1 MPIAND
7 TSEDT
12 TLRKPERRDA
22 SDVSS
27 STKSSRTLKWI
38 LHEPLVHFLAL
49 GALLFLFF
57 QWTGGGS
64 GAGSKHIVIT
74 HAEIEH
80 LAVSFARTW
89 ERPPTEAELKGLIDD
104 YVKEEIATRE
114 GISMGLDRDDVI
126 IRRRLR
132 QKLEFLTEGETPLAA
147 PTDAE
152 LQAWM
157 ASHPGSYHTEPKV
170 AFRQIYVSAEKRGG
184 TAKADA
190 ERLLARLRSAGPKA
204 AIDHLGDATMLP
216 SEQPLAPLFDT
227 ARVFGDDFA
236 QRLMQV
242 EAGQWTGPVESSFG
256 LHLVFITDRVPVG
269 QATPSDV
276 RALVERDFVA
286 DRKKRELQSLYD
298 KLAEK
303 YTVRIEQSPQPT
315 QSSGAAR

>member
-1 MPIAND
+1 MPIADD
-7 TSEDT
+7 TSEDALLPST
-12 TLRKPERRDA
+12 ERREPLDMSSTVKSGKTLRSLLR
-22 SDVSS
+22 
-27 STKSSRTLKWI
+27 
-38 LHEPLVHFLAL
+38 EPLVHFLAL

-89 ERPPTEAELKGLIDD
+89 DRAPTEAELKGLIDD

-132 QKLEFLTEGETPLAA
+132 QKLEFLSEGESPAA
-147 PTDAE
+147 PPTDAE

-157 ASHPGSYHTEPKV
+157 TTHPGLYHTEPKL
-170 AFRQIYVSAEKRGG
+170 AFRQVYLSPEKHGNAAE
-184 TAKADA
+184 ADA
-190 ERLLARLRSAGPKA
+190 EKLLARLRTAGSNA

-236 QRLMQV
+236 QRLMKV
-242 EAGQWTGPVESSFG
+242 EEGQWTGPVESPFG
-256 LHLVFITDRVPVG
+256 LHLVLVTDRVAAA
-269 QATPSDV
+269 QATLSDV
-276 RALVERDFVA
+276 RSLVERDFVA
-286 DRKKRELQSLYD
+286 DRKKKELQALYD

-303 YTVRIEQSPQPT
+303 YTVRIEPLPQTT

>member
-1 MPIAND
+1 MPITND
-7 TSEDT
+7 ASE
-12 TLRKPERRDA
+12 EHRDS

-27 STKSSRTLKWI
+27 VVKPAKNLTWI
-38 LHEPLVHFLAL
+38 FHEPLVHFLAL

-64 GAGSKHIVIT
+64 GSGSLHIVIT

-89 ERPPTEAELKGLIDD
+89 DRPPSEAELKGLIDD

-132 QKLEFLTEGETPLAA
+132 QKLEFLNEGETQSASPS
-147 PTDAE
+147 DVE
-152 LQAWM
+152 LQTWM
-157 ASHPGSYHTEPKV
+157 ASHPESYRTEPKV
-170 AFRQIYVSAEKRGG
+170 AFRQVYVNPEKHG
-184 TAKADA
+184 TAAKADA
-190 ERLLARLRSAGPKA
+190 EKLLARLRSAGPKA
-204 AIDHLGDATMLP
+204 TTDHPGDATMLP

-227 ARVFGDDFA
+227 ARIFGDDFA

-242 EAGQWTGPVESSFG
+242 EPGQWTGPVESSFG
-256 LHLVFITDRVPVG
+256 LHLVLITDRVAAAR
-269 QATPSDV
+269 ATLSDV
-276 RALVERDFVA
+276 RALVERDFIA

-303 YTVRIEQSPQPT
+303 YTVRVEQSPQT
-315 QSSGAAR
+315 TKSGTAP

>member
-1 MPIAND
+1 MQITND
-7 TSEDT
+7 TSE
-12 TLRKPERRDA
+12 EHQNS

-27 STKSSRTLKWI
+27 AAKPVKNLKWI
-38 LHEPLVHFLAL
+38 FREPLVHFLAL

-64 GAGSKHIVIT
+64 GTGSKHIVVT
-74 HAEIEH
+74 RAEIEH

-89 ERPPTEAELKGLIDD
+89 DRPPSEAELKGLIDD
-104 YVKEEIATRE
+104 YVKEEVATRE

-132 QKLEFLTEGETPLAA
+132 QKLEFLNEGETQSTT

-157 ASHPGSYHTEPKV
+157 ASHPDSYHTEPKL
-170 AFRQIYVSAEKRGG
+170 AFRQVYVNPEKHGAAAKVDAEK
-184 TAKADA
+184 
-190 ERLLARLRSAGPKA
+190 LLTRLRSAGLKA
-204 AIDHLGDATMLP
+204 SIDHLGDPTMLP

-227 ARVFGDDFA
+227 ARIFGDDFA

-242 EAGQWTGPVESSFG
+242 TPGQWTGPVESSFG
-256 LHLVFITDRVPVG
+256 LHLVLITNRVAST
-269 QATPSDV
+269 QATLSQV
-276 RALVERDFVA
+276 RELVERDFIA

-303 YTVRIEQSPQPT
+303 YTVRVEQSPQT
-315 QSSGAAR
+315 TKSGTAP